1 MGSSNT
7 WPNIPLLSED
17 FWADVSSNVSNNSSS
32 SPNESVGG
40 GLRSGSLTMTGLAAL
55 LSSNSEGSSSR
66 REPAKSSGA
75 EPMLMHELETTICRG
90 DTATNTGQLNPRFK
104 TEFCRNFQER
114 GECLFGA
121 ECQFAHRPEEMRLVG
136 SNTNYK
142 TQRCRKY
149 WTAGCCPYGPRCNF
163 LHGES
168 PNVLRKASEAYKATE
183 MYRALEAR
191 RILDSRRAEAAMFGD
206 VDLVKKQQFSRTNG
220 ESTVQAPSV
229 SNHQPR
235 LGSLLEPRPNLESL
249 QRVSHGSGR
258 MAAVRG
264 MGEDSLWVDTYT
276 GRVVCR

>member
-1 MGSSNT
+1 MGPSNT

-17 FWADVSSNVSNNSSS
+17 FWADVSSNVSSNSTC
-32 SPNESVGG
+32 SPDDPNGG
-40 GLRSGSLTMTGLAAL
+40 GLTTGSLTMTGLAAL
-55 LSSNSEGSSSR
+55 LSSNSEGSNSR
-66 REPAKSSGA
+66 QEAGKSSSS
-75 EPMLMHELETTICRG
+75 EPLAIQLETSVYNG
-90 DTATNTGQLNPRFK
+90 DTSISSGHLNPRFK

-183 MYRALEAR
+183 IHRALEAR
-191 RILDSRRAEAAMFGD
+191 RILDSRRAEAGMLED
-206 VDLVKKQQFSRTNG
+206 VDIVKKHRFSRTNG
-220 ESTVQAPSV
+220 EFHFHSHPGSH
-229 SNHQPR
+229 HQPK
-235 LGSLLEPRPNLESL
+235 LGALLEPRPNLESL
-249 QRVSHGSGR
+249 QRASHGSGR

-264 MGEDSLWVDTYT
+264 VGEGSLWVDTYT
-276 GRVVCR
+276 GRVVCN